1 LRQQRAWQR
10 WTITEP
16 VAQENGMII
25 RFDGK
30 IVVVTGAGHGFGREI
45 AQNFARLG
53 AFVFATDITAEAL
66 TETASPGGIV
76 VRALDLR
83 DRAAGAEWIAQIETQ
98 TGRSIDILVNNAGG
112 VAGQGPVPLE
122 DVSDHAWNEIFDINV
137 NAAFALCRA
146 VVPGMKRAG
155 GGRIVNISSGAG
167 LQASLTGIQAYCSA
181 KHAVVG
187 LTRQLAHE
195 LGPYA
200 ITVNSVAPGFIR
212 TNAATE
218 AQWDSYGPAGQAALV
233 DRIAMKRLG
242 SAQDIAK
249 AVVFFASD
257 LADFV
262 TGQILQVDGG
272 R

>member
-1 LRQQRAWQR
+1 ML
-10 WTITEP
+10 
-16 VAQENGMII
+16 I

-30 IVVVTGAGHGFGREI
+30 IVAVTGAGHGFGREI
-45 AQNFARLG
+45 ARTFVRLG
-53 AFVFATDITAEAL
+53 AQVFATDLGAEGLA
-66 TETASPGGIV
+66 ETAASGGV
-76 VRALDLR
+76 TTRALDLR
-83 DRAAGAEWIAQIETQ
+83 DRAVGAAWIGQIETQ
-98 TGRSIDILVNNAGG
+98 TGRAIDILVNNAGG

-122 DVSDHAWNEIFDINV
+122 EVSDADWNVIFEINV
-137 NAAFALCRA
+137 NAAFTLCRA
-146 VVPGMKRAG
+146 AAPGMKRAG

-167 LQASLTGIQAYCSA
+167 LQPSLTGIQAYCSA

-195 LGPYA
+195 LGPFN

-218 AQWDSYGPAGQAALV
+218 AQWDSYGAHGQRALV
-233 DRIAMKRLG
+233 ERIALQRLG
-242 SAQDIAK
+242 TAGDIAN

-257 LADFV
+257 LAGFV
-262 TGQILQVDGG
+262 NGQVLQVDGG